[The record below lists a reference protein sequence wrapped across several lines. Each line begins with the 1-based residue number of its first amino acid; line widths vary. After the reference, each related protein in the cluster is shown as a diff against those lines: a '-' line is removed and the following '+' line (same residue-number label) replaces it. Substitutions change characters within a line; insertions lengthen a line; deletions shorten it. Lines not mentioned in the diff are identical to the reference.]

1 MTHPAWLAPPNDSTA
16 PVRLDALMH
25 YWLGQRAGTVAAKTL
40 RADQDLLRL
49 IPRAYLSR
57 DVSSI
62 GPQEVM
68 GILSGL
74 RARGLSELSV
84 RRHRSS
90 LSQFFGWCF
99 RTGLIGR
106 TPVDATVEPVAVTPA
121 EINPFT
127 SDELEAAWAE
137 WSGYS
142 PVLADVML
150 VLARTGLRWS
160 EARALS
166 VADADADEL
175 VVSRSCCEGASGRRL
190 AAGQVRR
197 VPVVPRIRPILQRL
211 LAGRDADELLLTT
224 SLGSQLHRTAV
235 LRRLN
240 WPLTGRGRRLHDLRH
255 TAAYL
260 WLDEGVAARDV
271 RDWMGPTRLAA

>member
-1 MTHPAWLAPPNDSTA
+1 MTHPAWLAPPENSAA

-25 YWLGQRAGTVAAKTL
+25 HWLGQRAGTVPARTL

-49 IPRAYLSR
+49 IPQAYLSR

-62 GPQEVM
+62 GPQDVM
-68 GILSGL
+68 GILNGL
-74 RARGLSELSV
+74 RASGLSELTV

-90 LSQFFGWCF
+90 LSHFFGWCF
-99 RTGLIGR
+99 RNGLGGLA
-106 TPVDATVEPVAVTPA
+106 PDEDSAEPVTVTAA
-121 EINPFT
+121 EVNPFT
-127 SDELEAAWAE
+127 ADELEAAWAE

-166 VADADADEL
+166 VSDADADQL
-175 VVSRSCCEGASGRRL
+175 VVRRSCSEGGAVRQL

-197 VPVVPRIRPILQRL
+197 VPVVPRLRPIMQQL
-211 LAGRDADELLLTT
+211 LAGRDADDLLLTT
-224 SLGSQLHRTAV
+224 SFGSQLHRTAV
-235 LRRLN
+235 LRRLD
-240 WPLTGRGRRLHDLRH
+240 WPQTGRGRRLHDLRH

>member
-1 MTHPAWLAPPNDSTA
+1 MTNPAWLAPPDQSTA
-16 PVRLDALMH
+16 PTRLDALMH

-49 IPRAYLSR
+49 IPQAYLSR
-57 DVSSI
+57 DAASI
-62 GPQEVM
+62 GPQDVM

-99 RTGLIGR
+99 RNGLIGQ
-106 TPVDATVEPVAVTPA
+106 TPVDDTVGAVPVTPA
-121 EINPFT
+121 VVNPF
-127 SDELEAAWAE
+127 SADELEAAWVE
-137 WSGYS
+137 WSEYS

-166 VADADADEL
+166 VADARPDQL
-175 VVSRSCCEGASGRRL
+175 RVTRSSSEGGDVRRL
-190 AAGQVRR
+190 PASRVRV
-197 VPVVPRIRPILQRL
+197 VPVVPRIRPIVHGL
-211 LAGRDADELLLTT
+211 LTGRDPDELLLTT
-224 SLGSQLHRTAV
+224 SFGSQLHRTAV

-240 WPLTGRGRRLHDLRH
+240 WSQTGRARRLHDLRH
-255 TAAYL
+255 TAAQL
-260 WLDEGVAARDV
+260 WLAEGVTAGNV
-271 RDWMGPTRLAA
+271 RAWMGPTRLAA